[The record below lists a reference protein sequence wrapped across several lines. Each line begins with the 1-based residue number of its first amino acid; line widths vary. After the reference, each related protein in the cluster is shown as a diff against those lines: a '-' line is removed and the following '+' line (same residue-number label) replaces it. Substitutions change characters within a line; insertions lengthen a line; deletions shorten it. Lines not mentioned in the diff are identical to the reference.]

1 MILKKDFHYINVFL
15 QIVLSVICLQVF
27 IFIIYEFVLFIF
39 LSLDWLEKHKKNFSQ
54 RVKDDLD
61 TY

>member
-15 QIVLSVICLQVF
+15 QIVLFAICLQVF

-39 LSLDWLEKHKKNFSQ
+39 LSLDWLEKHKKNFFQ

>member
-15 QIVLSVICLQVF
+15 QIVLSAICLQVF